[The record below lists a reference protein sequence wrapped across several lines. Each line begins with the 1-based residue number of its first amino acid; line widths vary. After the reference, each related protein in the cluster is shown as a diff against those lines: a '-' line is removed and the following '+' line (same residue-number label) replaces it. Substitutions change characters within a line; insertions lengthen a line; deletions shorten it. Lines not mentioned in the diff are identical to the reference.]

1 MYGTIILENAI
12 ENSISLLDKY
22 KDSLDPSGNVFVL
35 VRNEVDA
42 IGDVTSD
49 FLDVIDAA
57 TSMGYLYVNTIVAPT
72 KDRINA
78 DLPDNVLYIVWLAKD
93 KNHFFNKDV
102 IRESH
107 IWKDVE
113 WGKRA
118 KNYNPKGKDPG
129 NVWIPTK
136 DDGKAHITEH
146 ILLNMSDIINR
157 LHNCSSQMGLDTL
170 YLTSSRVNNLSI
182 NENIIVTQMSHS
194 TNVTRPSSYILRDP
208 LKKEP
213 ASVQGIVVWGT
224 SEKMNKVTNGSVNV
238 IVTSPPYW
246 DLKDYFKNGQIGQE
260 SYKIYL
266 DRLYKVWKGC
276 YDKLANNGS
285 MWLNIN
291 IRTKNGEVILIPRDF
306 VLQCKKIGFHYK
318 GVLIWHKS
326 SGIPT
331 HDKNIVDRHEYVL
344 VFSKSEKLNINSRIC
359 EFADYKNDCINGGL
373 FWNINRKAG
382 SVGKQFIHPAI
393 YPNDLVSRIVQLT
406 TSENDMVLD
415 PFLGS
420 GTTLIAAVKEGRNCI
435 GYEYNEGFKEL
446 IISRYISEVGNNR
459 INFIE
464 SKLKPT
470 E

>member
-1 MYGTIILENAI
+1 MYGTIILNNTI
-12 ENSISLLDKY
+12 EDSISLLGKY
-22 KDSLDPSGNVFVL
+22 KDSLDQSGNIFVL

-57 TSMGYLYVNTIVAPT
+57 TSIGYLYVNTIVVPT
-72 KDRINA
+72 EDVINA
-78 DLPDNVLYIVWLAKD
+78 DLPDNVLYIIWLAKD

-136 DDGKAHITEH
+136 DDGKAHITDH
-146 ILLNMSDIINR
+146 ILLSISDVINR
-157 LHNCSSQMGLDTL
+157 LHNCTTQKGLDTL
-170 YLTSSRVNNLSI
+170 YATSKATNKLSLIDCIHIKELSSPNVVTKTTLYRPIPPRNIQQKQVNG
-182 NENIIVTQMSHS
+182 T
-194 TNVTRPSSYILRDP
+194 
-208 LKKEP
+208 
-213 ASVQGIVVWGT
+213 VVFGT
-224 SEKMNKVTNGSVNV
+224 SEKMDKIPNGSINV
-238 IVTSPPYW
+238 VITSPPYW
-246 DLKDYFKNGQIGQE
+246 DLKDYFKEGQIGQE
-260 SYKIYL
+260 SYQTYL
-266 DRLYKVWKGC
+266 NRLYKVWKEC
-276 YDKLANNGS
+276 YDKLTEDGS
-285 MWLNIN
+285 LWLNIN
-291 IRTKNGEVILIPRDF
+291 IRTKGGKVILIPRDF
-306 VLQCKKIGFHYK
+306 VLQCTKIGFHYK

-344 VFSKSEKLNINSRIC
+344 VLSKSEKLNINSRIC
-359 EFADYKNDCINGGL
+359 DFSDYKNGEINGGL

-393 YPNDLVSRIVQLT
+393 YPNGLVSRIVQIT
-406 TSENDMVLD
+406 TSNNDMVLD

-420 GTTLIAAVKEGRNCI
+420 GTTLISAIQTGRNCI
-435 GYEYNEGFKEL
+435 GYEYNEKFKEL
-446 IISRYISEVGNNR
+446 IYARIINEISNDENLVEF
-459 INFIE
+459 INE
-464 SKLKPT
+464 
-470 E
+470 